1 MVFRFDQVVRT
12 ERVVLSY
19 KDLEHFSLPPFVKM
33 VLKTVQ
39 WNVNIIYYFNCC
51 CCCCC
56 CCLWWYLLLGLLV
69 LRPSISSLLQ
79 SATTVATRCDS
90 SFYYKVYWSVITKCD
105 SVFYYKDRQVLLQ
118 SATILLS
125 VIGITNQKSA
135 TEQSIAKNIE
145 KYRSSYWLKRAGSW
159 RCDFFTLACLCVA
172 CSRMTLCVRNI
183 HFLICQKDYY
193 IISLSFPFCSKPI
206 KKLHKTYWNWAIFY
220 VIRQYT

>member
-39 WNVNIIYYFNCC
+39 WNVNIIYYFDC

-105 SVFYYKDRQVLLQ
+105 SVFYYKERQVLLQ
-118 SATILLS
+118 SATILLQS
-125 VIGITNQKSA
+125 VIGITKCDR
-135 TEQSIAKNIE
+135 TVYRE
-145 KYRSSYWLKRAGSW
+145 KYRKISFFILANWRAGSW

-172 CSRMTLCVRNI
+172 YSRMTLCVRNI

-206 KKLHKTYWNWAIFY
+206 KKAT
-220 VIRQYT
+220 